1 MRRPYPGIQCLLS
14 SFPFSLSSLPS
25 SLARR
30 ARLSR
35 ETRRPDDQAPAAPTV
50 PTTPA
55 QPPAD
60 PRRRPCRSPRPD
72 PRRFPFSRSGP
83 PPRYARSGATRLGR
97 MMWLSF
103 IATGYTLFLYGDRIW
118 QFRFTKPYPGSIY
131 GLFLGD
137 TLDKI
142 LSVLGQPYE
151 NGPAFVLYRMPF
163 KSYPVRLR
171 LSLEEDR
178 ITDVYLYRADF

>member
-1 MRRPYPGIQCLLS
+1 MRRFIILPLGLMLVSILALVLPSALIAQSPALAGNQSGADAQASSPTPPMIPAQSPAVLDDDPADLLGLS
-14 SFPFSLSSLPS
+14 LADSLS
-25 SLARR
+25 RFG
-30 ARLSR
+30 
-35 ETRRPDDQAPAAPTV
+35 
-50 PTTPA
+50 
-55 QPPAD
+55 PPASVCAVRGD
-60 PRRRPCRSPRPD
+60 AAWQD
-72 PRRFPFSRSGP
+72 DVAFI
-83 PPRYARSGATRLGR
+83 YGA
-97 MMWLSF
+97 
-103 IATGYTLFLYGDRIW
+103 GYTLFLYGDRIW